1 MTHLPDNTPIIVG
14 VGQFTERLD
23 SPGYEG
29 LSPSDIAAKA
39 AESALADAGGGDGLR
54 GTIDVIATTRTFED
68 SGPLP
73 AAFGKTDNFPR
84 SIAKR
89 LGIDPRYA
97 LWEKAGGNTPQQL
110 VSQFC
115 EALAAGNA

>member
-1 MTHLPDNTPIIVG
+1 MTVADNTPIIVG
-14 VGQFTERLD
+14 AGQFTERLD
-23 SPGYEG
+23 SPGYQG

-39 AESALADAGGGDGLR
+39 AENALADAGAAQALR
-54 GTIDVIATTRTFED
+54 SAIDVIATTRTFED
-68 SGPLP
+68 SGPAP

-84 SIAKR
+84 TIAKR

-97 LWEKAGGNTPQQL
+97 LWEKAGGNTPQHL

-115 EALAAGNA
+115 E